1 MAHCCLKQRLEVR
14 KLIVYLVTDCVTDCG
29 QAMPICSLPV
39 IVFLLLEKNIK
50 ITSPREVH

>member
-14 KLIVYLVTDCVTDCG
+14 KLIVYLVTDHVTDCG